1 MRGRFGLLLVVV
13 LLGVMAC
20 GSQSVDI
27 TGAAGEPV
35 ASGAAPSPV
44 TADQEDQAVPCPQEL
59 ASSTGAGLACLGLGP
74 NIDLAELV
82 GVVVVPVWA
91 SWCEP
96 CRAELP
102 ILQEYAQNQGEV
114 VAVAAADNSGAAA
127 ALVSELNLSFPSVQ
141 DPDSTTRA
149 SLGWS
154 ALPATFVLQDGEV
167 VGRISGEI
175 TSVAQIRQAVVEAT
189 KG

>member
-1 MRGRFGLLLVVV
+1 MKRGLGLGLAVV
-13 LLGVMAC
+13 LLGLVGCA
-20 GSQSVDI
+20 SESVDI
-27 TGAAGEPV
+27 TDAAGEPV
-35 ASGAAPSPV
+35 GAVEAPSPV
-44 TADQEDQAVPCPQEL
+44 TGESEAGAVPCPQEL
-59 ASSTGAGLACLGLGP
+59 ATASGDGLACLGLGP
-74 NIDLAELV
+74 DVDLTALP
-82 GVVVVPVWA
+82 GVVVVPLWA

-102 ILQEYAQNQGEV
+102 ILQDYAENEDLV
-114 VAVAAADNSGAAA
+114 VGVAAADNSGAAA
-127 ALVSELNLSFPSVQ
+127 DLVSELQLTFPSLQ

-149 SLGWS
+149 TLGWS